1 MKAFVLSIFLFAT
14 YTVFGQVA
22 PKSILV
28 DEFGSIA
35 CDEMLAKIDNFSNQ
49 LRNDPT
55 ARGLVTISG
64 SNANLIKKLDLE
76 VLFTSGVIQRRVHTS
91 QIRLERGRET
101 GEPKMSFWLVPRG
114 ADEPEVSVSSWD
126 MAISPKNKPF
136 YFFADSDSICSYPT
150 VDKYIK
156 QLLSA
161 NPGLRVNV
169 VIHAGSPKKTQE
181 LKRDTVKLYGPKYSK
196 RLRFF
201 RVRETYPESQREYWL
216 LP

>member
-1 MKAFVLSIFLFAT
+1 MKAFVLSIFLFST
-14 YTVFGQVA
+14 CSVFGQEA

-35 CDEMLAKIDNFSNQ
+35 CDEILAKIDNFSIQ

-76 VLFTSGVIQRRVHTS
+76 VLFTSGVIQRRVDTS
-91 QIRLERGRET
+91 KIRLVRGRES
-101 GEPKMSFWLVPRG
+101 GEPKMSFWLAPAG
-114 ADEPEVSVSSWD
+114 ADEPEVSASSWD
-126 MAISPKNKPF
+126 MTISPKTKPF
-136 YFFADSDSICSYPT
+136 YFFADSDGICGYPT

-156 QLLSA
+156 QLLAA

-169 VIHAGSPKKTQE
+169 VIHSGTSKKTKQ
-181 LKRDTVKLYGPKYSK
+181 LKRDTLKTYGPKYSK

-201 RVRETYPESQREYWL
+201 HVQETYPETQREYWL